1 MVLDINSK
9 DYNNLKTNYSDQNI
23 INRLQGS
30 EFLIDDSSSVP
41 FDIIPNSIINSSGVV
56 TPSLPPSGN
65 SSRNSAWAE
74 AGWYWILRRVHGR
87 AEGITISGS
96 FSATINEV
104 IYDTNNISVDY
115 EIDYD
120 SYYSEDEIILDNNYL
135 SNQFIYN
142 AIRNGT
148 YLVNKDVNNNR
159 VPQILDNSNFDINT
173 GSVYAQFLWAN
184 KESSYRVNLTSS
196 ISINNIV
203 VNTLTGET
211 TVTINFRLP
220 LWYGYNI
227 YKTWVTNSEFK
238 NYLNVLNKITFKV
251 RANTINTTE
260 NSFDYGDFAEDPY
273 ALESNEFLQYQNGE
287 PLEDRMSYNVSQ
299 DIFEKT
305 ERNRMLVSFNL
316 FRLDKLDWDGNG
328 NLRFIRSRDR
338 IKIKDELGNYLG
350 AYYDDSG
357 NEIIPEFEVVRA
369 NGKWDGK
376 FYKEIIAKQVFTY
389 S

>member
-1 MVLDINSK
+1 MVLEISSK
-9 DYNNLKTNYSDQNI
+9 DYNNLRTDYSDQNI
-23 INRLQGS
+23 ISRVQGT
-30 EFLIDDSSSVP
+30 EFLIDDASVVN
-41 FDIIPNSIINSSGVV
+41 FDIIPNSLIDSSG
-56 TPSLPPSGN
+56 TIIPSLPPSGN
-65 SSRNSAWAE
+65 PNINFAWAE
-74 AGWYWILRRVHGR
+74 AGWYFITRRVHGR

-96 FSATINEV
+96 FSAKINEV
-104 IYDTNNISVDY
+104 IYDANNISVDY

-120 SYYSEDEIILDNNYL
+120 SYYSENEIILSNNYK
-135 SNQFIYN
+135 SNQFVYN
-142 AIRNGT
+142 AIRSNA
-148 YLVNKDVNNNR
+148 YLVNKDEHGNR
-159 VPQILDNSNFDINT
+159 IPQILNNSNFDMNT

-184 KESSYRVNLTSS
+184 KESSYRVNLTSN
-196 ISINNIV
+196 ISVSNIV

-238 NYLNVLNKITFKV
+238 NYLNVLNKIKFRV
-251 RANTINTTE
+251 RANTINVTE
-260 NSFDYGDFAEDPY
+260 NTFDYGDFAEDPY

-299 DIFEKT
+299 EIFEKT

-316 FRLDKLDWDGNG
+316 FRLDKLDWGGDG

-350 AYYDDSG
+350 VYYDSSG

-376 FYKEIIAKQVFTY
+376 FYKEIIAKQVY
-389 S
+389 IED